1 MVTFNEYG
9 GVVSHPDKL
18 FNDEQLQPGNALR
31 ELLDSKG
38 WTHEELAAIT
48 GRSRQN
54 IYEILSGRNGVT
66 PEMAIILGATFGNE
80 PSYWLKLDAHYRLK
94 RLNRDS
100 TDIERRARIFSIAPV
115 RDMQR
120 RGWISD
126 TKSLEKLERELK
138 QFFGAESLDQ
148 ITELSVSTRRSGSYS
163 SGLTIAQKAW
173 CFRVRQMAHAM
184 PLKRRFD
191 ASRLASARQHLRRLA
206 AFTKDARRVPT
217 VLADYGI
224 RFIVVEPLSGIKVDG
239 VAFWLD
245 NESPV
250 IGVSVRFDRIDAFW
264 YTLMHEFSHI
274 YHGDALS
281 FDTEL
286 VGGDDSD
293 EQPMLLEDEME
304 RRANEEA
311 AGSLIAAKDIDSFI
325 RRVGPLYSKQRIVQF
340 ANRIKIHPGIIV
352 GQLQKRDEIG
362 YSANREMLTKVRE
375 VVAQT
380 ALTDG
385 WGRTINALFLLDP
398 RGIKND

>member
-1 MVTFNEYG
+1 MVTFNEYS

-18 FNDEQLQPGNALR
+18 FNDEQLQPGDALR

-38 WTHEELAAIT
+38 WTREELAAIT

-66 PEMAIILGATFGNE
+66 PEMAVILGAAFSNE

-100 TDIERRARIFSIAPV
+100 TDVEQRARIFSIAPI

-120 RGWISD
+120 RGWIGD

-191 ASRLASARQHLRRLA
+191 ASRLNSARRDLRRLA
-206 AFTKDARRVPT
+206 ALTKDARRVPT

-224 RFIVVEPLSGIKVDG
+224 RFIVVEPLPGIKVDG
-239 VAFWLD
+239 VALWLD

-264 YTLMHEFSHI
+264 FTLMHEFSHI

-281 FDTEL
+281 FDMSL

-311 AGSLIAAKDIDSFI
+311 ASYLIAAKDIDSFI

-352 GQLQKRDEIG
+352 GQLQNRNEIG
-362 YSANREMLTKVRE
+362 YSANREMLTKIRE

-385 WGRTINALFLLDP
+385 WGRTINALFLLDS
-398 RGIKND
+398 RGI

>member
-1 MVTFNEYG
+1 MSYS

-18 FNDEQLQPGNALR
+18 FNDEQLQPGDALR

-38 WTHEELAAIT
+38 WTQEELAAIT

-66 PEMAIILGATFGNE
+66 PEMAVILGAAFSNE

-100 TDIERRARIFSIAPV
+100 TDVERRARIFSIAPI

-120 RGWISD
+120 RGWIGD

-191 ASRLASARQHLRRLA
+191 ASRLNSARRDLRRLA
-206 AFTKDARRVPT
+206 ALTKDARRVPT

-224 RFIVVEPLSGIKVDG
+224 RFIVVEPLPGIKVDG

-264 YTLMHEFSHI
+264 FTLMHEFSHI

-281 FDTEL
+281 FDMSL

-311 AGSLIAAKDIDSFI
+311 ASSLIAAKDIDSFI

-352 GQLQKRDEIG
+352 GQLQNRDEIG
-362 YSANREMLTKVRE
+362 YRANRGMLTKIRE

-385 WGRTINALFLLDP
+385 WGRTINALCLLDS
-398 RGIKND
+398 RGI

>member
-1 MVTFNEYG
+1 MVTFNEYS

-18 FNDEQLQPGNALR
+18 FNDEQLQPGDALR

-38 WTHEELAAIT
+38 WTREELAAIT

-66 PEMAIILGATFGNE
+66 PEMAVILGAAFSNE

-100 TDIERRARIFSIAPV
+100 TDVERRARIFSIAPI

-120 RGWISD
+120 RGWIGD

-191 ASRLASARQHLRRLA
+191 ASRLNSARRDLRRLA
-206 AFTKDARRVPT
+206 ALTKDARRVPT

-224 RFIVVEPLSGIKVDG
+224 RFIVVEPLPGIKVDG
-239 VAFWLD
+239 VALWLD

-264 YTLMHEFSHI
+264 FTLMHEFSHI

-281 FDTEL
+281 FDMSL

-311 AGSLIAAKDIDSFI
+311 ASYLIAAKDIDSFI

-352 GQLQKRDEIG
+352 GQLQNRNEIG
-362 YSANREMLTKVRE
+362 YSANREMLTKIRE

-385 WGRTINALFLLDP
+385 WGRTINALFLLDS
-398 RGIKND
+398 RGI